1 MHASECMRKACMGG
15 IGEYFIECAQLSYM
29 SKAAHGTVLYNS
41 QKEGVIDLNKPM
53 NRVMNG

>member
-1 MHASECMRKACMGG
+1 MHASERMRKACMRG

-29 SKAAHGTVLYNS
+29 PKAAHGVVLYDS